1 MRSLLTPAL
10 LMLAIAVPCFAQ
22 GVTLQRLVV
31 PAVAGV
37 ASTSDVALQAT
48 GGQPVAGRVQA
59 VGVRHWIG
67 FWLPDS
73 VGHPPLLPDSL
84 ALAKLLPDGAR
95 VSLTG
100 LVATTGLLQPGG
112 FFYVGRPDRASG
124 IRILPLTDAK
134 NIVPGTLLSVIGT
147 METTADGERQ
157 ISAALLSVLG
167 FRDPLEP
174 LAIAG
179 RHLGGGAF
187 GEAPWFQPGA
197 GAAVG
202 VNNVGLFARTWG
214 TVTGWE
220 GRMLRLEDA
229 SGVTVAIM
237 LDNAPAD
244 PAPGSL
250 LEVKGPVS
258 LYRAG
263 QQVRALLIPRSPADV
278 RPLN

>member
-1 MRSLLTPAL
+1 MRTLLTAAS
-10 LMLAIAVPCFAQ
+10 LMVAILVPCCAQ
-22 GVTLQRLVV
+22 GVTLQRLVL
-31 PAVAGV
+31 PALAGG
-37 ASTSDVALQAT
+37 ASASDVDLQAT

-59 VGVRHWIG
+59 TGVRHWIG
-67 FWLPDS
+67 FWLP
-73 VGHPPLLPDSL
+73 GATGEPPILPDSL

-100 LVATTGLLQPGG
+100 LVATTGQLQPGG
-112 FFYVGRPDRASG
+112 FFYVSRPDRASG
-124 IRILPLTDAK
+124 IRLLPLSDAK
-134 NIVPGTLLSVIGT
+134 SIVPGTVLSVIGT
-147 METTADGERQ
+147 MDTTPDGERQ
-157 ISAALLSVLG
+157 ISAALLSVHG

-179 RHLGGGAF
+179 RYLGGGAF
-187 GEAPWFQPGA
+187 GNAPWFQPGA
-197 GAAVG
+197 DVAAG

-220 GRMLRLEDA
+220 ERILTLEDP
-229 SGVTVAIM
+229 SGVPVAVM

-250 LEVKGPVS
+250 LEVLGPVS

-263 QQVRALLIPRSPADV
+263 QQVRALLIPRSPTDL
-278 RPLN
+278 RQLN